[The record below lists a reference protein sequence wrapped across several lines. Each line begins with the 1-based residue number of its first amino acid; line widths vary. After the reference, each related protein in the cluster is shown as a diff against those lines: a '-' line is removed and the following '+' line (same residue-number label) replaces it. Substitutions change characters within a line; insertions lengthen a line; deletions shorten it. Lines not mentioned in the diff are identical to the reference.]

1 MTSAQQAFPEDA
13 GFEPALQG
21 RGKASSGMDSFDTAS
36 RPPFIARDASPD
48 WNALPFAERVIAWQR
63 AHGRSGLPWQQTRD
77 PYRVWLS
84 EIMLQQTQ
92 VTTVLGYYERF
103 LQRFPTV
110 ADLAAAPSEEVLAM
124 WAGLGYYA
132 RARNLH
138 RCAQAVVERHG
149 GAFPSTAAALAELPG
164 IGRST
169 AAAIAAFCFGERAAI
184 LDGNVKRVLTRV
196 LAFDRDLAQAASEKA
211 LWQVATDLLPVAAP
225 GPALD
230 AAMSTYTQGL
240 MDLGATVC
248 TIRKPACDAC
258 PLNATCAGLA
268 SGTPERFPVKT
279 RKLKRG
285 KRASVLLWLQQK
297 DRVWLVRRAD
307 SGVWAQL
314 WSLPEFDTAV
324 TLERAVEPWPGTLE
338 WMAPFKHVLT
348 HFDWMLQPLRLRWP
362 GVPTE
367 AEQREIERLGAVNG
381 AVNGAAADSV
391 PNDDE
396 PGEADVH
403 GDAEDTVV
411 TRAELSVAPPS
422 TQGRW
427 VSRDE
432 LDSVGIPAP
441 IRKLLDALL

>member
-1 MTSAQQAFPEDA
+1 MTR
-13 GFEPALQG
+13 G
-21 RGKASSGMDSFDTAS
+21 RAGKASFGMDLFSPEAE
-36 RPPFIARDASPD
+36 RPPFIAREMSPE
-48 WNALPFAERVIAWQR
+48 WNALPFADRVVAWQR
-63 AHGRSGLPWQQTRD
+63 SHGRAGLPWQLMRD

-103 LQRFPTV
+103 LQRFPSVT
-110 ADLAAAPSEEVLAM
+110 ALAAAPSEEVLAL
-124 WAGLGYYA
+124 WSGLGYYA

-138 RCAQAVVERHG
+138 KCAQVVASEHG
-149 GAFPSTAAALAELPG
+149 GEFPGTAARLAELPG

-169 AAAIAAFCFGERAAI
+169 AAAIAAFCFGERVAI
-184 LDGNVKRVLTRV
+184 LDGNVKRVLTRL
-196 LAFDRDLAQAASEKA
+196 LAFDGDIGQSSSEKA
-211 LWQVATDLLPVAAP
+211 LWAIATDLLPQAP
-225 GPALD
+225 AGEPLH

-248 TIRKPACDAC
+248 TIRRPACDAC
-258 PLNATCAGLA
+258 PVQAMCEGRA
-268 SGTPERFPVKT
+268 SGAPERFPVKT

-297 DRVWLVRRAD
+297 DRVWLVQRAD

-324 TLERAVEPWPGTLE
+324 SLERAVEHWPGTLE

-348 HFDWMLQPLRLRWP
+348 HFDWMLQPLRLHWH
-362 GVPTE
+362 
-367 AEQREIERLGAVNG
+367 GAVSEAQQSEIG
-381 AVNGAAADSV
+381 QLLAVNASASAA
-391 PNDDE
+391 PE

-403 GDAEDTVV
+403 GDVETDDEADD
-411 TRAELSVAPPS
+411 LSVVPAT

-427 VSRDE
+427 FARAD
-432 LDSVGIPAP
+432 LDGVGIPSP
-441 IRKLLDALL
+441 VRKLLDAALPG

>member
-1 MTSAQQAFPEDA
+1 MDLFSA
-13 GFEPALQG
+13 
-21 RGKASSGMDSFDTAS
+21 DTD
-36 RPPFIARDASPD
+36 RPPFIAREASPE

-63 AHGRSGLPWQQTRD
+63 AHGRAGLPWQLTRD

-110 ADLAAAPSEEVLAM
+110 AALAAAPSEEVLAL
-124 WAGLGYYA
+124 WSGLGYYA

-138 RCAQAVVERHG
+138 RCAQAVVAEHG
-149 GAFPSTAAALAELPG
+149 GEFPRSAAQLAELPG

-169 AAAIAAFCFGERAAI
+169 AAAIAAFCFGERVAI

-196 LAFDRDLAQAASEKA
+196 LAYDRDIAEAASEKA
-211 LWQVATDLLPVAAP
+211 LWAIASDLLPIAP
-225 GPALD
+225 AGEPLH
-230 AAMSTYTQGL
+230 AAMATYTQGL

-248 TIRKPACDAC
+248 TIRRPACDAC
-258 PLNATCAGLA
+258 PAHAMCAGRA
-268 SGTPERFPVKT
+268 SGAPERFPVKT
-279 RKLKRG
+279 RKLKRS
-285 KRASVLLWLQQK
+285 KRAAVLLWLQHK

-324 TLERAVEPWPGTLE
+324 ALERAVADWPGTLE

-348 HFDWMLQPLRLRWP
+348 HFDWMLQPLKLQWHGALSP
-362 GVPTE
+362 E
-367 AEQREIERLGAVNG
+367 QQREIGTLGAVNMST
-381 AVNGAAADSV
+381 AN
-391 PNDDE
+391 DE

-403 GDAEDTVV
+403 GDVESDDAAAD
-411 TRAELSVAPPS
+411 ASVAS
-422 TQGRW
+422 AVTEGRW
-427 VSRDE
+427 FGRAD
-432 LDSVGIPAP
+432 LDSVGIPSP
-441 IRKLLDALL
+441 IRKLLDAAL

>member
-1 MTSAQQAFPEDA
+1 MDLFSAD
-13 GFEPALQG
+13 
-21 RGKASSGMDSFDTAS
+21 S
-36 RPPFIARDASPD
+36 RPPFIAREVAPE

-63 AHGRSGLPWQQTRD
+63 SHGRSGLPWQQTRD

-110 ADLAAAPSEEVLAM
+110 ARLAGAPSEDVLAL
-124 WAGLGYYA
+124 WSGLGYYA

-138 RCAQAVVERHG
+138 RCAQAVVSQHG
-149 GAFPSTAAALAELPG
+149 GEFPRTAAQLAELPG

-169 AAAIAAFCFGERAAI
+169 AAAIAAFCFGERVAI

-196 LAFDRDLAQAASEKA
+196 LAYERDIAQAASEKA
-211 LWQVATDLLPVAAP
+211 LWTIATDLLPAAP
-225 GPALD
+225 SGAALE

-248 TIRKPACDAC
+248 TIRRPACDAC
-258 PLNATCAGLA
+258 PAHAMCEGRA
-268 SGTPERFPVKT
+268 SGAPERFPVKT
-279 RKLKRG
+279 RKLKRSQ
-285 KRASVLLWLQQK
+285 RSNVLLWLQRK

-314 WSLPEFDTAV
+314 WSLPEFDAAI
-324 TLERAVEPWPGTLE
+324 TLERAVEHWPGTLE

-348 HFDWMLQPLRLRWP
+348 HFDWMLQPLRLQWH
-362 GVPTE
+362 GSVSD
-367 AEQREIERLGAVNG
+367 EQQRGIGKLGAVN
-381 AVNGAAADSV
+381 AAASNADALSV
-391 PNDDE
+391 SE

-403 GDAEDTVV
+403 GDVETVDGELDDASAVAEQSVV
-411 TRAELSVAPPS
+411 PPV
-422 TQGRW
+422 TEGRW
-427 VSRDE
+427 ISRDE
-432 LDSVGIPAP
+432 LDSVGVPAP
-441 IRKLLDALL
+441 IRKLLDAML

>member
-1 MTSAQQAFPEDA
+1 MDLFSA
-13 GFEPALQG
+13 
-21 RGKASSGMDSFDTAS
+21 DTQ
-36 RPPFIARDASPD
+36 RPPFIAREATPE

-63 AHGRSGLPWQQTRD
+63 SHGRSGLPWQLTRD

-110 ADLAAAPSEEVLAM
+110 AALAAAPSEDVLAL
-124 WAGLGYYA
+124 WSGLGYYA

-138 RCAQAVVERHG
+138 RCAQAIVATHG
-149 GAFPSTAAALAELPG
+149 GAFPPSAAQLAELPG

-169 AAAIAAFCFGERAAI
+169 AAAIAAFCFGERVAI
-184 LDGNVKRVLTRV
+184 LDGNVKRVLTRM
-196 LAFDRDLAQAASEKA
+196 LAYERDIAQAASEKA
-211 LWQVATDLLPVAAP
+211 LWAIASDLLPVA
-225 GPALD
+225 PAGEPLH

-248 TIRKPACDAC
+248 TLRRPACDAC
-258 PLNATCAGLA
+258 PAHAMCAARA
-268 SGTPERFPVKT
+268 SGMPEKFPVKT

-285 KRASVLLWLQQK
+285 RRAGVLLWLQQK

-324 TLERAVEPWPGTLE
+324 ALERAVEHWPGTLE

-348 HFDWMLQPLRLRWP
+348 HFDWMMQPLKLQWHGAVAGDR
-362 GVPTE
+362 
-367 AEQREIERLGAVNG
+367 QREIERLGAVN
-381 AVNGAAADSV
+381 AAAAAV
-391 PNDDE
+391 AE

-403 GDAEDTVV
+403 GDVEPADDDGERSIV
-411 TRAELSVAPPS
+411 PPL

-427 VSRDE
+427 FARAD
-432 LDSVGIPAP
+432 LDGVGIPSP
-441 IRKLLDALL
+441 IRKLLDAMP

>member
-1 MTSAQQAFPEDA
+1 MDLFSADE
-13 GFEPALQG
+13 L
-21 RGKASSGMDSFDTAS
+21 
-36 RPPFIARDASPD
+36 RPPFIAREATPE

-63 AHGRSGLPWQQTRD
+63 SHGRSGLPWQLTRD

-92 VTTVLGYYERF
+92 VTTVLGYYDRF
-103 LQRFPTV
+103 LQRFPSVV
-110 ADLAAAPSEEVLAM
+110 ALANAPSEEVLAL
-124 WAGLGYYA
+124 WSGLGYYA

-138 RCAQAVVERHG
+138 KCAQTVATEHG
-149 GAFPSTAAALAELPG
+149 GEFPRSAEQLAELPG

-169 AAAIAAFCFGERAAI
+169 AAAIAAFCFGERVAI

-196 LAFDRDLAQAASEKA
+196 LAYDRDIAQAASEKA
-211 LWQVATDLLPVAAP
+211 LWAIASDLLPNVHAGEP
-225 GPALD
+225 LH

-258 PLNATCAGLA
+258 PANAMCQGRAT
-268 SGTPERFPVKT
+268 GTPEKFPVKT
-279 RKLKRG
+279 RKLKRS
-285 KRASVLLWLQQK
+285 KRANVLLWLQLK

-324 TLERAVEPWPGTLE
+324 ALERAVESWPGTLE

-348 HFDWMLQPLRLRWP
+348 HFDWMLQPLKLQWH
-362 GVPTE
+362 GAVSDE
-367 AEQREIERLGAVNG
+367 QQREIARLGAVN
-381 AVNGAAADSV
+381 VAAAAVS
-391 PNDDE
+391 E

-403 GDAEDTVV
+403 GDVETGDDDP
-411 TRAELSVAPPS
+411 EQSVAPAL

-427 VSRDE
+427 FARAD
-432 LDSVGIPAP
+432 LDGVGIPSP
-441 IRKLLDALL
+441 IRKLLDAALPD